1 MIYTGYYSKIKEY
14 ADSGLTLLSISR
26 TKPEFAKSCIDI
38 PQLFPSDKILWDHKK
53 GKIDEMEYTSKYLDQ
68 LNELGVDRIIKMIQ
82 IFGDNVVLLCW
93 ESPEKFCHRHILA
106 DYINKNSGVVVEEF
120 GKEKEISL
128 FFFFIIKSVYLHL
141 HFGLQ
146 YSLLY

>member
-1 MIYTGYYSKIKEY
+1 MIYTGYYSKVKEY
-14 ADSGLTLLSISR
+14 ADSGLILLSISR

-38 PQLFPSDKILWDHKK
+38 PQLFPSNKILWDYKK

-106 DYINKNSGVVVEEF
+106 DYINKNSNINVEEF

-128 FFFFIIKSVYLHL
+128 F
-141 HFGLQ
+141 
-146 YSLLY
+146 

>member
-1 MIYTGYYSKIKEY
+1 MIYTGYYSKMKEY
-14 ADSGLTLLSISR
+14 ADLGLTLLSISR

-68 LNELGVDRIIKMIQ
+68 LNELGADRIIKMIQ

-106 DYINKNSGVVVEEF
+106 DYINKNSVVVEEF
-120 GKEKEISL
+120 GKENEISL
-128 FFFFIIKSVYLHL
+128 F
-141 HFGLQ
+141 
-146 YSLLY
+146 

>member
-14 ADSGLTLLSISR
+14 VDSGLALLSISR

-38 PQLFPSDKILWDHKK
+38 PQLFPSNKILWDYKK
-53 GKIDEMEYTSKYLDQ
+53 GKIDEMEYTSKYLNQ

-106 DYINKNSGVVVEEF
+106 DYINKNSNINVEEF

-128 FFFFIIKSVYLHL
+128 F
-141 HFGLQ
+141 
-146 YSLLY
+146 

>member
-14 ADSGLTLLSISR
+14 AGSGLTLLSISR

-38 PQLFPSDKILWDHKK
+38 PQLFPSNKILWDYKK

-106 DYINKNSGVVVEEF
+106 DYINKNSNINVEEF

-128 FFFFIIKSVYLHL
+128 F
-141 HFGLQ
+141 
-146 YSLLY
+146 

>member
-38 PQLFPSDKILWDHKK
+38 PQFFPSDKILWDYKK
-53 GKIDEMEYTSKYLDQ
+53 GKIDDMEYTSKYLDQ
-68 LNELGVDRIIKMIQ
+68 LNELGIDRIIKTIQ
-82 IFGDNVVLLCW
+82 IFGDDVVLLCW

-106 DYINKNSGVVVEEF
+106 NYINRNSDLVVEEF
-120 GKEKEISL
+120 EKKELSL
-128 FFFFIIKSVYLHL
+128 F
-141 HFGLQ
+141 
-146 YSLLY
+146 

>member
-14 ADSGLTLLSISR
+14 ADSGLILLSISR

-82 IFGDNVVLLCW
+82 IFGNNVVLLCW

-106 DYINKNSGVVVEEF
+106 DYINKNSNINVEEF

-128 FFFFIIKSVYLHL
+128 F
-141 HFGLQ
+141 
-146 YSLLY
+146 

>member
-38 PQLFPSDKILWDHKK
+38 PQLFPSNKILWDYKK

-106 DYINKNSGVVVEEF
+106 DYINKNSGVIVEEF
-120 GKEKEISL
+120 GKENEISL
-128 FFFFIIKSVYLHL
+128 F
-141 HFGLQ
+141 
-146 YSLLY
+146 

>member
-38 PQLFPSDKILWDHKK
+38 TQLFPSDKILWDHKK

-106 DYINKNSGVVVEEF
+106 DYINKNSCVVIEEF

-128 FFFFIIKSVYLHL
+128 F
-141 HFGLQ
+141 
-146 YSLLY
+146 

>member
-1 MIYTGYYSKIKEY
+1 MDKIITNMIYTGYYSKIKEY

-38 PQLFPSDKILWDHKK
+38 PQLFPSNKILWDYKK

-68 LNELGVDRIIKMIQ
+68 LNELGIDRIIKMIQ

-120 GKEKEISL
+120 GKENEISL
-128 FFFFIIKSVYLHL
+128 F
-141 HFGLQ
+141 
-146 YSLLY
+146 

>member
-26 TKPEFAKSCIDI
+26 TKPGFAKSCIDI

-53 GKIDEMEYTSKYLDQ
+53 GKIDEMEYTSKYLYK

-93 ESPEKFCHRHILA
+93 ESPEKFCNRHILA
-106 DYINKNSGVVVEEF
+106 DYINKNSRIILEEF
-120 GKEKEISL
+120 GKEKEISP
-128 FFFFIIKSVYLHL
+128 F
-141 HFGLQ
+141 
-146 YSLLY
+146 

>member
-14 ADSGLTLLSISR
+14 IDSGLTLLSISR

-38 PQLFPSDKILWDHKK
+38 PQLFPSNKILWDHKK
-53 GKIDEMEYTSKYLDQ
+53 GKIDDMEDTSKYLDQ

-106 DYINKNSGVVVEEF
+106 DYINKNSNINVEEF

-128 FFFFIIKSVYLHL
+128 F
-141 HFGLQ
+141 
-146 YSLLY
+146 

>member
-14 ADSGLTLLSISR
+14 ADSGLILLSISR

-68 LNELGVDRIIKMIQ
+68 LNELGADRIIKMIQ

-106 DYINKNSGVVVEEF
+106 DYINKNSGVIVEEF
-120 GKEKEISL
+120 GKEKGILL
-128 FFFFIIKSVYLHL
+128 F
-141 HFGLQ
+141 
-146 YSLLY
+146 

>member
-1 MIYTGYYSKIKEY
+1 MDKIITNMIYTGYYSKIKEY
-14 ADSGLTLLSISR
+14 VDSGLTLLSISR

-53 GKIDEMEYTSKYLDQ
+53 GKIDDMEYTSKYLDQ

-106 DYINKNSGVVVEEF
+106 DYINKNSSVVVEEF
-120 GKEKEISL
+120 GKENEIAL
-128 FFFFIIKSVYLHL
+128 F
-141 HFGLQ
+141 
-146 YSLLY
+146 

>member
-14 ADSGLTLLSISR
+14 ADSGLILLSISR

-38 PQLFPSDKILWDHKK
+38 PQLFPSNKILWDYKK

-68 LNELGVDRIIKMIQ
+68 LNELGVHRIIKMIQ

-106 DYINKNSGVVVEEF
+106 DYINKNSNINVEEF

-128 FFFFIIKSVYLHL
+128 F
-141 HFGLQ
+141 
-146 YSLLY
+146 

>member
-38 PQLFPSDKILWDHKK
+38 PQLFPSNKILWDYKK

-68 LNELGVDRIIKMIQ
+68 LNELGVHRIIKMIQ

-128 FFFFIIKSVYLHL
+128 F
-141 HFGLQ
+141 
-146 YSLLY
+146 

>member
-53 GKIDEMEYTSKYLDQ
+53 GKIDDMEYTSKYLDQ

-82 IFGDNVVLLCW
+82 IFGDDVVLLCW

-106 DYINKNSGVVVEEF
+106 DYINKNSGVVVEKF
-120 GKEKEISL
+120 RKENEIV
-128 FFFFIIKSVYLHL
+128 FF
-141 HFGLQ
+141 
-146 YSLLY
+146 

>member
-14 ADSGLTLLSISR
+14 ADSGLILLSISR

-38 PQLFPSDKILWDHKK
+38 PQLFPSDKILWDYKK

-106 DYINKNSGVVVEEF
+106 DYINKNSNISVEEF

-128 FFFFIIKSVYLHL
+128 F
-141 HFGLQ
+141 
-146 YSLLY
+146 